1 MIWALLHRLGLHRWR
16 YVFAM
21 GSAEIDGTS
30 FNRYYECDLCGQ
42 RKVVLGVG
50 GYQPVAD
57 WWLAGKDQ
65 PPPIVPPQGGSGLPA
80 R

>member
-1 MIWALLHRLGLHRWR
+1 MIWTLLHRLGLHRWR
-16 YVFAM
+16 YVF
-21 GSAEIDGTS
+21 GS
-30 FNRYYECDLCGQ
+30 FNRYYECDLCRQ

-65 PPPIVPPQGGSGLPA
+65 PPPLVPPQGGSGLPA
-80 R
+80 RCP